1 MSMEEEQIVLQG
13 EYEDFIGSYSGVLDS
28 QFCKEIMDE
37 FDYFHDIGSVWCG
50 DKQFD
55 NTMAGRFDYALD
67 LHNMGNLHLGTEYSQ
82 ILNQKLWECFGEY
95 ARVFGTLNNSGPYT
109 SVHQKVQKTPA
120 GGGYHVWH
128 CENSSMT
135 SMSSRAMVWMFY
147 LNDDYKGGETEFLYY
162 KKRVQPEQGKLL
174 IWPAGYTHAH
184 RGNMVLEGMKY
195 IVTGWIYYGE
205 RNEE

>member
-55 NTMAGRFDYALD
+55 NTMAGRFDYAFD

-82 ILNQKLWECFGEY
+82 ILNQKIWECFGEY

-109 SVHQKVQKTPA
+109 SIHQKVQKTPA

-128 CENSSMT
+128 CENSSMDST
-135 SMSSRAMVWMFY
+135 ASRAMVWMLY
-147 LNDDYKGGETEFLYY
+147 LNDDYKG
-162 KKRVQPEQGKLL
+162 
-174 IWPAGYTHAH
+174 
-184 RGNMVLEGMKY
+184 
-195 IVTGWIYYGE
+195 
-205 RNEE
+205 